1 MPRPDGRLCVTVAED
16 DDDIR
21 AAVTLL
27 LEDAGYDVEA
37 LASGGLLLDRLAPA
51 ILGDPD
57 VPRPDALVTD
67 VRMPG
72 INGLAMME
80 GLRANGWSAP
90 IVVMTAFADDDMR
103 RRVARLGGAALI
115 DKPFDPDTLT
125 QTLTDLLAGDDEQAG
140 LTGLA

>member
-1 MPRPDGRLCVTVAED
+1 MARPEARLCVTVAED

-27 LEDAGYDVEA
+27 LEDAGYAVEA

-80 GLRANGWSAP
+80 GLRANGWRAP

-103 RRVARLGGAALI
+103 KRVARLGAAALI

-125 QTLTDLLAGDDEQAG
+125 QTLSSLLAATGEGAAAP
-140 LTGLA
+140 GLA